1 LSVEA
6 GLRDPAGEAGVRL
19 PFMPETW
26 SMVLPVF
33 FTGTALF
40 VLGLPSGNFFLES
53 LGVLVLI
60 LSLLMLNFFRDFGR
74 KPARPLGPKEVLS
87 PADGKVV
94 VLEEAVEKFHLKTKA
109 VHIAIFM
116 NPLNNHVQRAPFD
129 GKVVKKDYH
138 PGEFL
143 AAYDDKA
150 DLVNEQCHLVVELAG
165 AKGLKSPGKI
175 VLKQIAGLLCR
186 RVKTDPKPGDVLA
199 RGERFGRILLGS
211 RVDLFLPKGF
221 KPTVKLGDQVRA
233 GVTVLGEF

>member
-1 LSVEA
+1 M
-6 GLRDPAGEAGVRL
+6 RL

-26 SMVLPVF
+26 IMVLPVLGAGMALLVWGRA
-33 FTGTALF
+33 TGNLWLDLTAALI
-40 VLGLPSGNFFLES
+40 S
-53 LGVLVLI
+53 LVALLI
-60 LSLLMLNFFRDFGR
+60 LNFFRDFER
-74 KPARPLGPKEVLS
+74 KPSQPLGPREVVS

-94 VLEEAVEKFHLKTKA
+94 ILTEAVEKFHLKQKA

-116 NPLNNHVQRAPFD
+116 NPLNNHVQRVPFD
-129 GKVVKKDYH
+129 GKVVKKAYY

-150 DLVNEQCHLVVELAG
+150 DLVNEQCHLVVEL
-165 AKGLKSPGKI
+165 KGGKGFKSPGRV

-186 RVKTDPKPGDVLA
+186 RVKTDPEPGAVLA
-199 RGERFGRILLGS
+199 RGDRFGRILLGS

-221 KPTVKLGDQVRA
+221 KPSVKLGDQVRA

>member
-1 LSVEA
+1 M
-6 GLRDPAGEAGVRL
+6 RL

-26 SMVLPVF
+26 TMVLPALIPGSALLGWGL
-33 FTGTALF
+33 GTRNPWLDFAGAVLLALA
-40 VLGLPSGNFFLES
+40 
-53 LGVLVLI
+53 
-60 LSLLMLNFFRDFGR
+60 LLMLNFFRDFER
-74 KPARPLGPKEVLS
+74 KPGRPLKPKEVIS

-94 VLEEAVEKFHLKTKA
+94 VLAEAVEKFHLKKKA

-116 NPLNNHVQRAPFD
+116 NPLNNHVQRMPFD

-150 DLVNEQCHLVVELAG
+150 DLVNEQCHLVVEL
-165 AKGLKSPGKI
+165 KGVKGFKSPGKI

-186 RVKTDPKPGDVLA
+186 RVKTDPKPGEVLA

-211 RVDLFLPKGF
+211 RVDLFLPKDF
-221 KPTVKLGDQVRA
+221 KPSVKLGDQVRA